1 MNRNLLY
8 LVILLSMVF
17 FITAM
22 PVCAQTAQGPQDANR
37 SQPDAGKTEA
47 SAQLPSQDPETGMQV
62 EQVVICQDVV
72 QRTPIGI
79 ADVFSKDSGH
89 LFCFTRVLG
98 GSLDSMIIHNWYY
111 KGNLQ
116 ASVRLPVRSAS
127 WRTWSTK
134 GLDPDMIGEWMVEI
148 LSEDGTP
155 LHSIIFFVQ

>member
-8 LVILLSMVF
+8 VAIFLSMVF
-17 FITAM
+17 FIVI
-22 PVCAQTAQGPQDANR
+22 PVSAQTAQDPQDANS

-47 SAQLPSQDPETGMQV
+47 SAQLQPQSPETGMQV
-62 EQVVICQDVV
+62 EQAVICQDVIE
-72 QRTPIGI
+72 RTPIGI
-79 ADVFSKDSGH
+79 ADIFSKDSGR

-98 GSLDSMIIHNWYY
+98 GYSDSLIIHNWYY

-148 LSEDGTP
+148 LAEGGTP
-155 LHSIIFFVQ
+155 LHSIIFFVE